1 MSRKLIG
8 TNFEVDPPLPR
19 VEEDYVFGSEAVSG
33 ELVYLGRIAERRDYY
48 RKALLDV
55 GKAKV
60 VAILGKRGSG
70 KSYTLG
76 VLMESLTS
84 KSGQTSNLERK
95 PAVVLLDTL
104 NIFWTCAFSPDP
116 KMEHD
121 SIKTQLKNLKI
132 WELSPEKLSD
142 VNILV
147 PAGFRTKS
155 TPSMAKEFYIET
167 SEILPQDWAF
177 LLGLDL
183 FRDPMGQLLNTIYEK
198 VIDEGWT
205 QKGKKILPRKKYAV
219 SDLIDCILHDKEIS
233 SKRFGFHVNVR
244 RALASKFKSIQQY
257 PLFSTKGTEMA
268 DLIKSR
274 NLTILLLAD
283 VPSDIRC
290 VIASILF
297 RKLLALQR
305 TSSLLKKREIVG
317 DVKGHL
323 DMPILPPLWVMVD
336 EAQNI
341 IPAESFSISSPSLV
355 ELVRVGRNFGIS
367 VAFTTQQPAAIDQ
380 RIMAQVDTLIVH
392 KLTVATDIDKI
403 VKNSKTAPP
412 DKVSYGKRTLQM
424 PSLFR
429 TLPIGY
435 AIVSNESTSREFIM
449 QVRERVTVH
458 GGFEV

>member
-19 VEEDYVFGSEAVSG
+19 AEEDYVFGSESASK
-33 ELVYLGRIAERRDYY
+33 ELAYIGRIAERRDYY
-48 RKALLDV
+48 RKALFDV
-55 GKAKV
+55 DKAKV

-76 VLMESLTS
+76 VLMECLTS
-84 KSGQTSNLERK
+84 KSNQVSNLSHR

-104 NIFWTCAFSPDP
+104 NIFWTCVFAPSP

-121 SIKTQLKNLKI
+121 SVRKQLENLKI
-132 WELSPEKLSD
+132 WELPPEKLSD
-142 VNILV
+142 VNILI
-147 PAGFRTKS
+147 PAGFRTTS

-167 SEILPQDWAF
+167 SEIFPQDWAF

-183 FRDPMGQLLNTIYEK
+183 FRDPMWQLLNTAFEK
-198 VIDEGWT
+198 VTDEGWT
-205 QKGKKILPRKKYAV
+205 RRGKRILPQEKYAV

-244 RALASKFKSIQQY
+244 RALASKLKSIQQY
-257 PLFSTKGTEMA
+257 PLFSIKGTEMA
-268 DLIKSR
+268 DLIKPG
-274 NLTILLLAD
+274 NLAILLLAD

-297 RKLLALQR
+297 RKLLALRR
-305 TSSLLKKREIVG
+305 TSSLLKKRQIVG
-317 DVKGHL
+317 DIKEHL
-323 DMPILPPLWVMVD
+323 GMSILPSLWVMVD

-341 IPAESFSISSPSLV
+341 VPAESLSISSPSLV
-355 ELVRVGRNFGIS
+355 ELVRVGRNFDIS

-403 VKNSKTAPP
+403 LKNSKTAPP
-412 DKVSYGKRTLQM
+412 EKVSYGKIVLQT

-435 AIVSNESTSREFIM
+435 AIISNESAPREFIM

>member
-1 MSRKLIG
+1 VSRKLIG
-8 TNFEVDPPLPR
+8 TNFEVEPPLSR
-19 VEEDYVFGSEAVSG
+19 AEEDYVFGSESVTS
-33 ELVYLGRIAERRDYY
+33 EFVYLGRIAERRDYY
-48 RKALLDV
+48 RKAFFDV

-76 VLMESLTS
+76 VLMECLASE
-84 KSGQTSNLERK
+84 SGQTSNLKHR

-104 NIFWTCAFSPDP
+104 NIFWTCVFAPNLE
-116 KMEHD
+116 MEHD
-121 SIKTQLKNLKI
+121 SVKIQLKNLKI
-132 WELSPEKLSD
+132 WELSPEKLSN

-147 PAGFRTKS
+147 PAGFGTES

-183 FRDPMGQLLNTIYEK
+183 FRDPMGQLLNTAYEK
-198 VIDEGWT
+198 VTDEGWIL
-205 QKGKKILPRKKYAV
+205 KEKKILPQEKYAV

-233 SKRFGFHVNVR
+233 SKRSGFHVNVR
-244 RALASKFKSIQQY
+244 RALASKLKSIQQY
-257 PLFSTKGTEMA
+257 PLFSTKGTEIA
-268 DLIKSR
+268 DFLKSGT
-274 NLTILLLAD
+274 LTILLLAD

-297 RKLLALQR
+297 RKFVVLRR

-317 DVKGHL
+317 DIKKHL
-323 DMPILPPLWVMVD
+323 NMSVLPLLWVMID

-403 VKNSKTAPP
+403 EKNSKTAPP
-412 DKVSYGKRTLQM
+412 DTVSYGERTLQI

>member
-8 TNFEVDPPLPR
+8 TNFEVEPPLPR
-19 VEEDYVFGSEAVSG
+19 TEEDYVFGSESISG
-33 ELVYLGRIAERRDYY
+33 ESLYLGRIAERRDYY
-48 RKALLDV
+48 RKALFDV

-76 VLMESLTS
+76 VLMECLTS
-84 KSGQTSNLERK
+84 KSGQISNPIRR

-104 NIFWTCAFSPDP
+104 NIFWTCVFEPTP
-116 KMEHD
+116 KMEHE
-121 SIKTQLKNLKI
+121 SVKRQLENLKT

-142 VNILV
+142 ANILV

-167 SEILPQDWAF
+167 SAILPQDWAF

-183 FRDPMGQLLNTIYEK
+183 FRDPMGQLLNTVYEK
-198 VIDEGWT
+198 VTDEGWV
-205 QKGKKILPRKKYAV
+205 QKGTKIIPRKRYAV
-219 SDLIDCILHDKEIS
+219 GDLIDCILHDKEVS

-244 RALASKFKSIQQY
+244 RALASKLKSIQQY
-257 PLFSTKGTEMA
+257 PLFSTKGTEIA
-268 DLIKSR
+268 EFIKSG

-297 RKLLALQR
+297 RKLLALRR
-305 TSSLLKKREIVG
+305 TSSLLKKRGIVG
-317 DVKGHL
+317 DFKEHL
-323 DMPILPPLWVMVD
+323 DMSILPPLWVMVD

-355 ELVRVGRNFGIS
+355 EIVRVGRNFGIS

-403 VKNSKTAPP
+403 VKNAKTAPP
-412 DKVSYGKRTLQM
+412 EKVSYGKRTLHL

-435 AIVSNESTSREFIM
+435 AIVSNESTSREFIL

-458 GGFEV
+458 GGFEI